1 LMGAVISTRIYRPQV
16 LFQVDNDHIYRSH
29 RTILQVTLYLSHM
42 FLEEK
47 HYKYI
52 NTNSEQK
59 LSTFLKLPPNKKT
72 DDLYEL

>member
-1 LMGAVISTRIYRPQV
+1 
-16 LFQVDNDHIYRSH
+16 
-29 RTILQVTLYLSHM
+29 M

-47 HYKYI
+47 YYKYI